1 VSQLAVIAINESVR
15 ARVPTLFVAARIVRN
30 SSRPPDESDLDQR
43 KAALIHE
50 WEGRS
55 GQQLANHTL
64 VRAYRRL
71 ARQLG
76 IQLTPAVEGLYR
88 RGILRGRFPTIS
100 PLVDTA
106 NVLSA
111 EQLVPIGVFDLD
123 RVQGAVELTLSTP
136 GESFVPIGKDGP
148 VALADGT
155 PVLRDALGAFSAI
168 GARDSARTMIA
179 AGTTSVLAVS
189 WGFQE
194 VDAALINAT
203 LDTYVERV
211 QVSRPR

>member
-1 VSQLAVIAINESVR
+1 VRQHATVAIDERVS

-30 SSRPPDESDLDQR
+30 TSRPPDESDLDQR
-43 KAALIHE
+43 KAALIRE
-50 WEGRS
+50 WQGRS
-55 GQQLANHTL
+55 ERQLEIHPL
-64 VRAYRRL
+64 VRAYRHL

-76 IQLTPAVEGLYR
+76 GQRTPAVEGLYR

-136 GESFVPIGKDGP
+136 GASFVPIGQEEP
-148 VALADGT
+148 VALAAGT
-155 PVLRDALGAFSAI
+155 PVLRDALGVFSAI
-168 GARDSARTMIA
+168 GTRDSARTRIVA
-179 AGTTSVLAVS
+179 ETTSLLVVS
-189 WGFQE
+189 WGFEE
-194 VDAALINAT
+194 VDAALVDAT

-211 QVSRPR
+211 QARR